1 MENSEIAWTTHTF
14 NPWRGCA
21 KVSEGCKHCYAEAQ
35 TRRYGL
41 PLWGATAERRVA
53 AESSWKNP
61 LRWDRLAK
69 EAGQRHRVF
78 CASMAD
84 VFEPRP
90 DLAAPRARL
99 ARLIEKTPNLDW
111 LLLTK
116 RPEHMAQLAKDAGWS
131 WIWPFNVWAGTTVEN
146 QHQAH
151 ERIPQLLQVPVLVR
165 FLSVEPLL
173 GPVDLDP
180 PICDICGA
188 HDDGL
193 FVDSGDGHTYCKE
206 CGDDSAHEASFDHW
220 LDPCASVNK
229 TGVSWVIVGGESG
242 PGARPFDLAWARSIR
257 DQCKAAGVP
266 FFMKQIGAR
275 AIDGALGSLVVSTK
289 HPKGGDPSEWP
300 EDLRVQEFPTSL
312 QGCP

>member
-1 MENSEIAWTTHTF
+1 MENSEISWTTHTF

-41 PLWGATAERRVA
+41 PLWGVTAERRVA

-69 EAGQRHRVF
+69 EAGERHRVF

-99 ARLIEKTPNLDW
+99 ARLIEATPNLDW

-131 WIWPFNVWAGTTVEN
+131 WMWPFNVWAGTSVE
-146 QHQAH
+146 HQAAAD
-151 ERIPQLLQVPVLVR
+151 ERIPHLSTVPAWVR
-165 FLSVEPLL
+165 FLSCEPLL
-173 GPVDLDP
+173 EPLLLVGHLE
-180 PICDICGA
+180 A
-188 HDDGL
+188 AL
-193 FVDSGDGHTYCKE
+193 RSGSKLTDKGI
-206 CGDDSAHEASFDHW
+206 D
-220 LDPCASVNK
+220 
-229 TGVSWVIVGGESG
+229 WVIVGGESG
-242 PGARPFDLAWARSIR
+242 PGSRLFDLAWARSIR
-257 DQCKAAGVP
+257 DQCKATGTS
-266 FFMKQIGAR
+266 FFLKQLGAR
-275 AIDGALGSLVVSTK
+275 AVDGSLGSLVVSTK
-289 HPKGGDPSEWP
+289 HPKGGEPSEWP